1 MFVFPFCQP
10 EASMSPCFNQ
20 KVNKKIQVTGKE
32 EIWIKLQMS
41 HRSYQKKHL
50 VNLIWTTAVET
61 FCQIITV

>member
-32 EIWIKLQMS
+32 EIWLKPQMS
-41 HRSYQKKHL
+41 PRSYQKPL
-50 VNLIWTTAVET
+50 SQPNQTTAVEI